1 VPEFFRKNDG
11 SGYNRTRQ
19 STAASLVDPG
29 NTSDA
34 NGAEFFLITKSTAPI
49 HFVNLAIQQ
58 SKSPNEPSLAHRR
71 CFLAFTGSKII

>member
-11 SGYNRTRQ
+11 GGYNRTRQ

-34 NGAEFFLITKSTAPI
+34 NGAEFFLVTKSAAPI
-49 HFVNLAIQQ
+49 HAIRR
-58 SKSPNEPSLAHRR
+58 LHR
-71 CFLAFTGSKII
+71 